1 MNLRSIPKLAPILA
15 GLLLLSVANAVQ
27 LNLETASIADL
38 HAAFADG
45 SLSSEQLVRAYI
57 ARIDAYDKKGPT
69 INTVITLNAKALKE
83 AKIDYEGYKGPKE
96 PKEYYKAYKDFPHL
110 RHAVVELRE
119 AKKDIEREKK
129 FDFGRAMK
137 AIDVAI
143 SAPAADV
150 KVDRNIDTGG
160 VEVKTERK

>member
-1 MNLRSIPKLAPILA
+1 MLHRRLFGKSVLAVLF
-15 GLLLLSVANAVQ
+15 GLPVALTLGYALPAKAEEGPHAHLIAALWEMREAKAELKDERFKKHREQAEKDLDVAIA
-27 LNLETASIADL
+27 ET
-38 HAAFADG
+38 
-45 SLSSEQLVRAYI
+45 E
-57 ARIDAYDKKGPT
+57 
-69 INTVITLNAKALKE
+69 KALKE
-83 AKIDYEGYKGPKE
+83 AKIDWEGYKGPKE

-143 SAPAADV
+143 N
-150 KVDRNIDTGG
+150 R
-160 VEVKTERK
+160 VEEALKD